1 MSNDD
6 KFSKC
11 HNAIFILLLIFLV
24 NAIFFLL
31 LIFLVNAIFIL
42 LLIFLVISWTS
53 LLPYTDWKS
62 KSDECEK
69 VIDELKEQN
78 SNVAS
83 TLAKLDRQ
91 VKSKV
96 GFSNSCPLQS
106 RVLLCIFSSV
116 MAEVCSKIA
125 CFICL
130 CIEILMIMKPSI
142 DL

>member
-11 HNAIFILLLIFLV
+11 HNAIFI
-24 NAIFFLL
+24 LL

-78 SNVAS
+78 GNVAS
-83 TLAKLDRQ
+83 KLAKLDRQ

-96 GFSNSCPLQS
+96 GFSNGCPL
-106 RVLLCIFSSV
+106 
-116 MAEVCSKIA
+116 
-125 CFICL
+125 
-130 CIEILMIMKPSI
+130 
-142 DL
+142 